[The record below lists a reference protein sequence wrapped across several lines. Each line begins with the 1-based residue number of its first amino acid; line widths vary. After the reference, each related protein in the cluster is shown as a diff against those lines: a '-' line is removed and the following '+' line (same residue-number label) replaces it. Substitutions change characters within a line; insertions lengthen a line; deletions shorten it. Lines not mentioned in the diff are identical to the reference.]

1 MTEYDMK
8 ILVVEDDQRTASMV
22 SEVLSS
28 HNYIVDTIADSQTAL
43 QLVRTFAYDLIILDI
58 ILPGLDGISLCRQ
71 LRAGG
76 YQMPILLLTVKD
88 SSTDKVM
95 GLDAGADD
103 YMVKPFDVSELIARV
118 RALLRRGSNILAPVL
133 TWGKLQLDT
142 SSSKVIYEGRL
153 LRLTATE
160 YRLLQ
165 LFLRNSQRI
174 FSRSMILDR
183 LWSIAEYPGE
193 DAVTTHIKKLRQKL
207 KAAGMTADLIET
219 IYGLGYRLLPPPDQR
234 TPAPESSLSSSDAD
248 RQQAENMVIESVNN
262 IWQRNKESFTSQLA
276 LFEQVVAALMSE
288 SLSEQIQHRAKLEA
302 HKMAGS
308 LGSFGFN
315 EGSRLARE
323 IEELLETEAIGQ
335 QAKQL
340 QQLVSLLQQE
350 LEKTPTLSAVAPVLE
365 QSALILII
373 DDDRLLIEQIMQSA
387 IALNLRLVVANSLAA
402 GREAI
407 AQNPPDAILLNLI
420 FANTN
425 ENGLT
430 LLAELA
436 QCKSS
441 IPVLVLTIR
450 GSLLDRVEVARLGA
464 RAFLHKPIAPEQI
477 LKAVTQILN
486 QATVTE
492 ARVLIVDDDS
502 QVLTTLSDLLQPW
515 GLDVTT
521 LEDPQYFW
529 EVLTTTVPDLLI
541 LDASMPTFSGI
552 DLCQVVRQDPHWG
565 DLPIVVLTSDT
576 NADTIRQVFAAGAD
590 DYVGKPIVEPELITR
605 IISRLKRIQLW

>member
-8 ILVVEDDQRTASMV
+8 ILVVEDDQPTASMV
-22 SEVLSS
+22 SEVLRS
-28 HNYIVDTIADSQTAL
+28 HNYIVDAIAESQTAL

-58 ILPGLDGISLCRQ
+58 VLPGLDGISLCRQ
-71 LRAGG
+71 LRASG

-103 YMVKPFDVSELIARV
+103 YMVKPFDVSELIARI

-133 TWGKLQLDT
+133 IWGKLQLDT

-165 LFLRNSQRI
+165 LFLRNPQRI

-193 DAVTTHIKKLRQKL
+193 DAVTTHIKKVRQKL

-219 IYGLGYRLLPPPDQR
+219 IYGLGYRLLPPPDQQ
-234 TPAPESSLSSSDAD
+234 TPAPERSLSSSDAD

-262 IWQRNKESFTSQLA
+262 IWQRNKESFTCQLA
-276 LFEQVVAALMSE
+276 LFEQMVVALMSDT
-288 SLSEQIQHRAKLEA
+288 LSEQIQHTAKLEA

-323 IEELLETEAIGQ
+323 IEELLETEAIGE
-335 QAKQL
+335 QATQL

-350 LEKTPTLSAVAPVLE
+350 LEKTPTLSAVVPVLE
-365 QSALILII
+365 QSAVILII
-373 DDDRLLIEQIMQSA
+373 DDDRLLVEQIMQSA

-430 LLAELA
+430 LLTELA
-436 QCKSS
+436 E
-441 IPVLVLTIR
+441 I
-450 GSLLDRVEVARLGA
+450 
-464 RAFLHKPIAPEQI
+464 
-477 LKAVTQILN
+477 N
-486 QATVTE
+486 
-492 ARVLIVDDDS
+492 
-502 QVLTTLSDLLQPW
+502 LQ
-515 GLDVTT
+515 
-521 LEDPQYFW
+521 
-529 EVLTTTVPDLLI
+529 
-541 LDASMPTFSGI
+541 
-552 DLCQVVRQDPHWG
+552 
-565 DLPIVVLTSDT
+565 
-576 NADTIRQVFAAGAD
+576 
-590 DYVGKPIVEPELITR
+590 
-605 IISRLKRIQLW
+605 SRC

>member
-1 MTEYDMK
+1 MK

-22 SEVLSS
+22 SEVLRS
-28 HNYIVDTIADSQTAL
+28 HNYIVDTIAESQTAL

-71 LRAGG
+71 LRSSG

-118 RALLRRGSNILAPVL
+118 RALLRRGSNILAAVL
-133 TWGKLQLDT
+133 IWGKLQLDT
-142 SSSKVIYEGRL
+142 SSSKVVYEGRL

-165 LFLRNSQRI
+165 LFLRNPQRI

-219 IYGLGYRLLPPPDQR
+219 IYGLGYRLLPPPEQ
-234 TPAPESSLSSSDAD
+234 TPAPLSLSSTDAD

-262 IWQRNKESFTSQLA
+262 IWQRNKESFTSQVV
-276 LFEQVVAALMSE
+276 LFDLVVADLMSDT
-288 SLSEQIQHRAKLEA
+288 LSEQIQHAAKLEA

-323 IEELLETEAIGQ
+323 IEELLESEAIKQ
-335 QAKQL
+335 QATQL

-350 LEKTPTLSAVAPVLE
+350 LEKPPTLSAVAPVLE

-373 DDDRLLIEQIMQSA
+373 DDDRLLIEQITQSA
-387 IALNLRLVVANSLAA
+387 LALNLRVEVANSLAA

-430 LLAELA
+430 LMAELA
-436 QCKSS
+436 QSKSQ
-441 IPVLVLTIR
+441 IPVLVLTVR
-450 GSLLDRVEVARLGA
+450 SSLLDRVEVARLGG
-464 RAFLHKPIAPEQI
+464 RAFLHKPIVPEQI

-486 QATVTE
+486 QVTATE
-492 ARVLIVDDDS
+492 ARVLIVDDDP
-502 QVLTTLSDLLQPW
+502 QVLTTLTDLLQPW

-521 LEDPQYFW
+521 LEDPQNFW

-552 DLCQVVRQDPHWG
+552 VLCQVVRQDPHWG

-605 IISRLKRIQLW
+605 IISRLKRVQLW

>member
-1 MTEYDMK
+1 MK

-22 SEVLSS
+22 SQVLRS
-28 HNYIVDTIADSQTAL
+28 HNYIVDAIAESQTAL

-76 YQMPILLLTVKD
+76 YQMPVLLLTVKD

-165 LFLRNSQRI
+165 LFLRNPQRI

-276 LFEQVVAALMSE
+276 LFEQVVAALMTDT
-288 SLSEQIQHRAKLEA
+288 LNEQIQHTAKLEA

-323 IEELLETEAIGQ
+323 IEELLESEAIGQ
-335 QAKQL
+335 QATQL

-373 DDDRLLIEQIMQSA
+373 DDDRLLVEQIMQSA

-436 QCKSS
+436 QRKSS

-565 DLPIVVLTSDT
+565 DLPIVVLTCDT

>member
-1 MTEYDMK
+1 MK
-8 ILVVEDDQRTASMV
+8 ILVVEDDQRIASIV
-22 SEVLSS
+22 SEALRS
-28 HNYIVDTIADSQTAL
+28 HNYIVDTIVDSQTVL

-71 LRAGG
+71 LRSSG

-103 YMVKPFDVSELIARV
+103 YMVKPFDMLELIARV

-133 TWGKLQLDT
+133 SWGKLQLDT
-142 SSSKVIYEGRL
+142 SSSKVTYEERL
-153 LRLTATE
+153 VRLTATE

-165 LFLRNSQRI
+165 LFLRNPQRI

-219 IYGLGYRLLPPPDQR
+219 IYGLGYRLVPPP
-234 TPAPESSLSSSDAD
+234 TPQTSAPAESLSSSDAN
-248 RQQAENMVIESVNN
+248 RQQAEAIVLESINKM
-262 IWQRNKESFTSQLA
+262 WEQNKESFTCQVA
-276 LFEQVVAALMSE
+276 LFEQVVVALMADT
-288 SLSEQIQHRAKLEA
+288 LSVQMQDTVKLEA
-302 HKMAGS
+302 HKLAGS

-323 IEELLETEAIGQ
+323 IEQLLEGEAIGE
-335 QAKQL
+335 AEATQL
-340 QQLVSLLQQE
+340 QQLVSLLLQE
-350 LEKTPTLSAVAPVLE
+350 LEKPPTSSIAPVFEE

-373 DDDRLLIEQIMQSA
+373 DDDRSLIEEITQSA
-387 IALNLRLVVANSLAA
+387 IALNLRVEVATSLAA

-436 QCKSS
+436 QSKSP
-441 IPVLVLTIR
+441 IPVLALTVR
-450 GSLLDRVEVARLGA
+450 GSLVDRVEVARLGG
-464 RAFLHKPIAPEQI
+464 RAFLHKPISPEQV

-486 QATVTE
+486 QATTTE
-492 ARVLIVDDDS
+492 ARVMVVDDDPQMLES
-502 QVLTTLSDLLQPW
+502 LSALLQPW

-521 LEDPQYFW
+521 LEDPQRFW
-529 EVLTTTVPDLLI
+529 EVLTTTAPDLLI
-541 LDASMPTFSGI
+541 LNASMPTFSGI
-552 DLCQVVRQDPHWG
+552 DLCQVVRQDTHWG
-565 DLPIVVLTSDT
+565 DLPIVILISDT

-605 IISRLKRIQLW
+605 IISRLKRVQLW

>member
-1 MTEYDMK
+1 MK

-22 SEVLSS
+22 SEVLRS
-28 HNYIVDTIADSQTAL
+28 HNYIVDTIAESQTAL

-58 ILPGLDGISLCRQ
+58 VLPGLDGISLCRQ
-71 LRAGG
+71 LRASGS
-76 YQMPILLLTVKD
+76 QMPILLLTVKD
-88 SSTDKVM
+88 SSTDKAM

-165 LFLRNSQRI
+165 LFLRNPQRI

-219 IYGLGYRLLPPPDQR
+219 IYGLGYRLLPPPDQQ
-234 TPAPESSLSSSDAD
+234 TPAPERSLSSSDAD

-262 IWQRNKESFTSQLA
+262 IWQRNKESFTCQLA
-276 LFEQVVAALMSE
+276 LFEQVVVALMSD
-288 SLSEQIQHRAKLEA
+288 SLSEQIQDTAKLEA

-323 IEELLETEAIGQ
+323 IEELLETEATGE
-335 QAKQL
+335 QATQL

-350 LEKTPTLSAVAPVLE
+350 LENTPTVNAVVPVLE
-365 QSALILII
+365 QSAVILII
-373 DDDRLLIEQIMQSA
+373 DDDRLLVEQIMQSA
-387 IALNLRLVVANSLAA
+387 IGLNLRLVVANSLAA

-436 QCKSS
+436 EIKSS

-486 QATVTE
+486 QATVNE

-529 EVLTTTVPDLLI
+529 EVLNSTVPDLLI

>member
-22 SEVLSS
+22 SEVLRS
-28 HNYIVDTIADSQTAL
+28 HNYIVDTIAESQTAL
-43 QLVRTFAYDLIILDI
+43 QLVRGFAYDLIILDI

-71 LRAGG
+71 LRSSG

-133 TWGKLQLDT
+133 IWGKLQLDT
-142 SSSKVIYEGRL
+142 SSSKVVYEGRL

-160 YRLLQ
+160 YRLLH
-165 LFLRNSQRI
+165 LFLRNPQRI

-219 IYGLGYRLLPPPDQR
+219 IYGLGYRLLPPPEQ
-234 TPAPESSLSSSDAD
+234 TPAPESSAASTDAD

-262 IWQRNKESFTSQLA
+262 IWQRNKESFTCQVA
-276 LFEQVVAALMSE
+276 LFEQVVAALMTDT
-288 SLSEQIQHRAKLEA
+288 LNEQIQHSAKLEA

-315 EGSRLARE
+315 EGSRLARS
-323 IEELLETEAIGQ
+323 IEQLLESEVIGQ
-335 QAKQL
+335 QATQL

-350 LEKTPTLSAVAPVLE
+350 LEKPPTPTVAPVLEE

-373 DDDRLLIEQIMQSA
+373 DDDRLLIEQITQSA
-387 IALNLRLVVANSLAA
+387 IALNLRVEVANSLAA

-436 QCKSS
+436 QSKSE

-464 RAFLHKPIAPEQI
+464 RAFLHKPLAPEQI

-486 QATVTE
+486 QATATE
-492 ARVLIVDDDS
+492 ARVLIVDDDP

-521 LEDPQYFW
+521 LEDPQNFW

-541 LDASMPTFSGI
+541 LDASMSTFSGI
-552 DLCQVVRQDPHWG
+552 VLCQVVRQDPHWG

-576 NADTIRQVFAAGAD
+576 NADSIREVFAAGAD

-605 IISRLKRIQLW
+605 IISRLKRVQLW

>member
-22 SEVLSS
+22 SEVLRS
-28 HNYIVDTIADSQTAL
+28 HNYIVDTIAESQTAL

-71 LRAGG
+71 LRSSG

-133 TWGKLQLDT
+133 IWGKLQLDT
-142 SSSKVIYEGRL
+142 SSSKVVYEGRL

-165 LFLRNSQRI
+165 LFLRNPQRI

-219 IYGLGYRLLPPPDQR
+219 IYGLGYRLLPPPEQ
-234 TPAPESSLSSSDAD
+234 TPTPLSSTDAD

-262 IWQRNKESFTSQLA
+262 IWQRNKESFTCQLV
-276 LFEQVVAALMSE
+276 LFEQVVAGLMSDT
-288 SLSEQIQHRAKLEA
+288 LSEQIQDAAKLEA

-315 EGSRLARE
+315 EGSRLAHE
-323 IEELLETEAIGQ
+323 IEQLLESEAIKQ
-335 QAKQL
+335 QATQL
-340 QQLVSLLQQE
+340 QQLISLLQQE
-350 LEKTPTLSAVAPVLE
+350 LEKPPTPTVALVLEE

-373 DDDRLLIEQIMQSA
+373 DDDRLLIEQITQSA
-387 IALNLRLVVANSLAA
+387 IALNLRVEVANSLAA

-436 QCKSS
+436 ESKSE

-464 RAFLHKPIAPEQI
+464 RAFLHKPLAPEQI

-486 QATVTE
+486 QATATE
-492 ARVLIVDDDS
+492 ARVLIVDDDP
-502 QVLTTLSDLLQPW
+502 QILTTLSDLLQPW

-521 LEDPQYFW
+521 LEDPRYFW
-529 EVLTTTVPDLLI
+529 EVLTTTAPDLLI
-541 LDASMPTFSGI
+541 LDASMSTFSGI
-552 DLCQVVRQDPHWG
+552 VLCQVVRQDPNWG

-605 IISRLKRIQLW
+605 IISRLKRVQLW

>member
-1 MTEYDMK
+1 MK
-8 ILVVEDDQRTASMV
+8 ILVVEDDQPTASMV
-22 SEVLSS
+22 SEVLRS
-28 HNYIVDTIADSQTAL
+28 HNYIVDAIAESQTAL

-58 ILPGLDGISLCRQ
+58 VLPGLDGISLCRQ
-71 LRAGG
+71 LRASG

-103 YMVKPFDVSELIARV
+103 YMVKPFDVSELIARI

-133 TWGKLQLDT
+133 IWGKLQLDT

-165 LFLRNSQRI
+165 LFLRNPQRI

-193 DAVTTHIKKLRQKL
+193 DAVTTHIKKVRQKL

-219 IYGLGYRLLPPPDQR
+219 IYGLGYRLLPPPDQQ
-234 TPAPESSLSSSDAD
+234 TPAPERSLSSSDAD

-262 IWQRNKESFTSQLA
+262 IWQRNKESFTCQLA
-276 LFEQVVAALMSE
+276 LFEQMVVALMSDT
-288 SLSEQIQHRAKLEA
+288 LSEQIQHTAKLEA

-323 IEELLETEAIGQ
+323 IEELLETEAIGE
-335 QAKQL
+335 QATQL

-350 LEKTPTLSAVAPVLE
+350 LEKTPTLSAVVPVLE
-365 QSALILII
+365 QSAVILII
-373 DDDRLLIEQIMQSA
+373 DDDRLLVEQIMQSA

-430 LLAELA
+430 LLTELA
-436 QCKSS
+436 EIKSS

-486 QATVTE
+486 QAMVTE

-529 EVLTTTVPDLLI
+529 EVLNTTVPDLLI

>member
-8 ILVVEDDQRTASMV
+8 ILVVEDDQPTATMV
-22 SEVLSS
+22 SEVLRS
-28 HNYIVDTIADSQTAL
+28 HNYIVDTIAESQTAL
-43 QLVRTFAYDLIILDI
+43 QLVRGFAYDLIILDI
-58 ILPGLDGISLCRQ
+58 VLPGLDGISLCRQ
-71 LRAGG
+71 LRSSG

-88 SSTDKVM
+88 SSTDKAM

-118 RALLRRGSNILAPVL
+118 RALLRRGSNILATVL

-142 SSSKVIYEGRL
+142 SSSKVVYEGRL

-160 YRLLQ
+160 YRLLH
-165 LFLRNSQRI
+165 LFLRNPQRI

-219 IYGLGYRLLPPPDQR
+219 IYGLGYRLLPPPEQ
-234 TPAPESSLSSSDAD
+234 TPAPESSAASTDAD
-248 RQQAENMVIESVNN
+248 RQQAENMVIESVNT
-262 IWQRNKESFTSQLA
+262 IWQRNKESFTCQVA
-276 LFEQVVAALMSE
+276 LFEQVVAALMTDT
-288 SLSEQIQHRAKLEA
+288 LSEQIQDAAKLEA

-323 IEELLETEAIGQ
+323 IEQLLESETIKQ
-335 QAKQL
+335 QATQL

-350 LEKTPTLSAVAPVLE
+350 LEKPPTLSAVAPVLEE

-373 DDDRLLIEQIMQSA
+373 DDDRLLIEQITQSA
-387 IALNLRLVVANSLAA
+387 YTLNLRVEVANSLAA

-420 FANTN
+420 FADTN

-436 QCKSS
+436 QSES
-441 IPVLVLTIR
+441 PIPVLVLTIR

-464 RAFLHKPIAPEQI
+464 RAFLHKPIDPQQI

-486 QATVTE
+486 QATATE
-492 ARVLIVDDDS
+492 ARVLIVDDDP

-521 LEDPQYFW
+521 LEDPQNFW

-552 DLCQVVRQDPHWG
+552 VLCQVVRQDPHWG

-576 NADTIRQVFAAGAD
+576 NADTIREVFAAGAD

-605 IISRLKRIQLW
+605 IISRLKRVQLW

>member
-1 MTEYDMK
+1 MK

-22 SEVLSS
+22 SEVLRS
-28 HNYIVDTIADSQTAL
+28 HNYIVDTIAESQTAL

-71 LRAGG
+71 LRASG

-118 RALLRRGSNILAPVL
+118 RALLRRGSNIFAPVL
-133 TWGKLQLDT
+133 IWGKLQLDT

-165 LFLRNSQRI
+165 LFLRNPQRI

-207 KAAGMTADLIET
+207 KAAGMTVDLIET
-219 IYGLGYRLLPPPDQR
+219 IYGLGYRLLPPPDQP
-234 TPAPESSLSSSDAD
+234 TPAPESSLFSIDAD

-262 IWQRNKESFTSQLA
+262 IWQRNKESFTCQLA
-276 LFEQVVAALMSE
+276 LFEQVVAALLTDT
-288 SLSEQIQHRAKLEA
+288 LSEQIQQAAKLEA

-315 EGSRLARE
+315 EGSRLARD
-323 IEELLETEAIGQ
+323 IEELLESEAIGQ
-335 QAKQL
+335 QATQL

-350 LEKTPTLSAVAPVLE
+350 LEKPPTLTVAPVLE

-436 QCKSS
+436 QSNS
-441 IPVLVLTIR
+441 EIPVLVLTIR

-502 QVLTTLSDLLQPW
+502 QVLTTLSYLLQPW

-605 IISRLKRIQLW
+605 IISRLKRVQLW

>member
-1 MTEYDMK
+1 MK
-8 ILVVEDDQRTASMV
+8 ILVVEDDQRIASMV
-22 SEVLSS
+22 SEVLRS
-28 HNYIVDTIADSQTAL
+28 HNYIVDTIAESQTAL

-58 ILPGLDGISLCRQ
+58 VLPGLDGISLCRQ
-71 LRAGG
+71 LRASGS
-76 YQMPILLLTVKD
+76 QMPILLLTVKD
-88 SSTDKVM
+88 SSTDKAM

-142 SSSKVIYEGRL
+142 SSSKVIYGGRL

-165 LFLRNSQRI
+165 LFLRNPQRI

-193 DAVTTHIKKLRQKL
+193 DAVTTHIKKVRQKL

-234 TPAPESSLSSSDAD
+234 TPAPESSLSSGDAD

-262 IWQRNKESFTSQLA
+262 IWQRNKESFTCQLV
-276 LFEQVVAALMSE
+276 LFEQVVAGLMSDT
-288 SLSEQIQHRAKLEA
+288 LSEQIQHAAKLEA

-308 LGSFGFN
+308 LGSFGFH

-323 IEELLETEAIGQ
+323 IEELLESEAIGQ
-335 QAKQL
+335 QATQL

-350 LEKTPTLSAVAPVLE
+350 LEKTPTLSAVVPVLE
-365 QSALILII
+365 QSAVILII
-373 DDDRLLIEQIMQSA
+373 DDDRLLVEQIMQSA
-387 IALNLRLVVANSLAA
+387 IGLNLRLVVANSLAA

-407 AQNPPDAILLNLI
+407 AQDPPDAILLNLI

-436 QCKSS
+436 QTKSE

-492 ARVLIVDDDS
+492 ARVLIVDDDP
-502 QVLTTLSDLLQPW
+502 QMLTTLSDLLQPW

>member
-1 MTEYDMK
+1 MK
-8 ILVVEDDQRTASMV
+8 ILVVEDDQPTASMV
-22 SEVLSS
+22 SEVLRS
-28 HNYIVDTIADSQTAL
+28 HNYIVDAIAESQTAL

-71 LRAGG
+71 LRASG

-103 YMVKPFDVSELIARV
+103 YMVKPFDVSELIARI

-133 TWGKLQLDT
+133 IWGKLQLDT

-165 LFLRNSQRI
+165 LFLRNPQRI

-193 DAVTTHIKKLRQKL
+193 DAVTTHIKKVRQKL

-219 IYGLGYRLLPPPDQR
+219 IYGLGYRLLPPPDQQ
-234 TPAPESSLSSSDAD
+234 TPAPERSLSSSDAD

-262 IWQRNKESFTSQLA
+262 IWQRNKESFTCQLA
-276 LFEQVVAALMSE
+276 LFEQMVVALMSDT
-288 SLSEQIQHRAKLEA
+288 LSEQIQHTAKLEA

-323 IEELLETEAIGQ
+323 IEELLETEAIGE
-335 QAKQL
+335 QATQL

-350 LEKTPTLSAVAPVLE
+350 LEKTPTLSAVVPVLE
-365 QSALILII
+365 QSAVILII
-373 DDDRLLIEQIMQSA
+373 DDDRLLVEQIMQSA

-430 LLAELA
+430 LLTELA
-436 QCKSS
+436 EIKSS

-486 QATVTE
+486 QAMVTE

>member
-1 MTEYDMK
+1 MK

-22 SEVLSS
+22 SEVLRS
-28 HNYIVDTIADSQTAL
+28 HNYIVDTIAESQTAL
-43 QLVRTFAYDLIILDI
+43 QLVRGFAYDLIILDI
-58 ILPGLDGISLCRQ
+58 VLPGLDGISLCRQ
-71 LRAGG
+71 LRSNG

-118 RALLRRGSNILAPVL
+118 RALLRRGSYILASVL
-133 TWGKLQLDT
+133 TWGKLEVDT
-142 SSSKVIYEGRL
+142 SSSKVVYEGRL

-165 LFLRNSQRI
+165 LFLRNPQRI

-219 IYGLGYRLLPPPDQR
+219 IYGLGYRLLPPPEQ
-234 TPAPESSLSSSDAD
+234 TPAKSSLSSTDAD

-262 IWQRNKESFTSQLA
+262 IWQRNKESFTNQLV
-276 LFEQVVAALMSE
+276 LFEQVVVALMTDT
-288 SLSEQIQHRAKLEA
+288 LNEQIQHAAKLEA

-323 IEELLETEAIGQ
+323 IEELLESEAIGQ
-335 QAKQL
+335 QATQL
-340 QQLVSLLQQE
+340 QQLVSLLQIE
-350 LEKTPTLSAVAPVLE
+350 LEKPPVLSAVAPVLE
-365 QSALILII
+365 ESALILII
-373 DDDRLLIEQIMQSA
+373 DDDRLLIEQITQSA
-387 IALNLRLVVANSLAA
+387 LALNLRVEVANSLAA
-402 GREAI
+402 GKQAI

-420 FANTN
+420 FADTN

-436 QCKSS
+436 QSKSL

-450 GSLLDRVEVARLGA
+450 GSLLDRVEVARLGG

-477 LKAVTQILN
+477 LKAVTQIVN
-486 QATVTE
+486 QATATE
-492 ARVLIVDDDS
+492 ARVLIVDDDP
-502 QVLTTLSDLLQPW
+502 QVLTTLTDLLQPW

-521 LEDPQYFW
+521 LEDPQNFW

-552 DLCQVVRQDPHWG
+552 VLCQVVRQDPHWG

-605 IISRLKRIQLW
+605 IISRLKRVQVW

>member
-1 MTEYDMK
+1 MK
-8 ILVVEDDQRTASMV
+8 ILVVEDDQPTASMV
-22 SEVLSS
+22 SEVLRS
-28 HNYIVDTIADSQTAL
+28 HNYIVDAIAESQTAL
-43 QLVRTFAYDLIILDI
+43 QLVRGFAYDLMILDI

-71 LRAGG
+71 LRASG

-133 TWGKLQLDT
+133 IWGKLQLDT

-165 LFLRNSQRI
+165 LFLRNPQRI

-193 DAVTTHIKKLRQKL
+193 DAVTTHIKKVRQKL

-219 IYGLGYRLLPPPDQR
+219 IYGLGYRLLPPPDQQ
-234 TPAPESSLSSSDAD
+234 TPAPERSLSSSDAD

-262 IWQRNKESFTSQLA
+262 IWQRNKESFTCQLA
-276 LFEQVVAALMSE
+276 LFEQMVVALMSDT
-288 SLSEQIQHRAKLEA
+288 LSEQIQHTAKLEA

-323 IEELLETEAIGQ
+323 IEELLETEATGE
-335 QAKQL
+335 QATQL

-350 LEKTPTLSAVAPVLE
+350 LEKTPTLSAVVPVLE
-365 QSALILII
+365 QSAVILII
-373 DDDRLLIEQIMQSA
+373 DDDRLLVEQIMQSA

-430 LLAELA
+430 LLTELA
-436 QCKSS
+436 EIKSS

-486 QATVTE
+486 QAMVTE

>member
-1 MTEYDMK
+1 MK

-22 SEVLSS
+22 SEVLRS
-28 HNYIVDTIADSQTAL
+28 HNYIVDTITESQTAL
-43 QLVRTFAYDLIILDI
+43 QLVRGFAYDLIILDI
-58 ILPGLDGISLCRQ
+58 VLPGLDGISLCRQ
-71 LRAGG
+71 LRSNG

-118 RALLRRGSNILAPVL
+118 RALLRRGSYILASVL

-142 SSSKVIYEGRL
+142 SSSKVVYEGRL

-165 LFLRNSQRI
+165 LFLRNPQRI

-219 IYGLGYRLLPPPDQR
+219 IYGLGYRLLPPPEQ
-234 TPAPESSLSSSDAD
+234 TPAKSSLSSTDAD

-262 IWQRNKESFTSQLA
+262 IWQRSKESFTSQLV
-276 LFEQVVAALMSE
+276 LFEQVISALITD
-288 SLSEQIQHRAKLEA
+288 SLSERILDTAKLEA

-315 EGSRLARE
+315 EGSRLAHE
-323 IEELLETEAIGQ
+323 IEKLLESEAIGQ
-335 QAKQL
+335 QATQL

-350 LEKTPTLSAVAPVLE
+350 LEKPPVLSAVAPVLE

-387 IALNLRLVVANSLAA
+387 IALNLRVEVANSLAA

-420 FANTN
+420 FADTN

-436 QCKSS
+436 QSKSL

-450 GSLLDRVEVARLGA
+450 GSLLDRVEVARLGG
-464 RAFLHKPIAPEQI
+464 RAFLHKPIVPEQI

-486 QATVTE
+486 QATTTE
-492 ARVLIVDDDS
+492 ARVLIVDNDP
-502 QVLTTLSDLLQPW
+502 QVLRTLTDLLQPW

-521 LEDPQYFW
+521 LEDPQNFW

-552 DLCQVVRQDPHWG
+552 VLCQVVRQDPHWG

-605 IISRLKRIQLW
+605 ILSRLKRVQLW

>member
-1 MTEYDMK
+1 
-8 ILVVEDDQRTASMV
+8 VVV
-22 SEVLSS
+22 
-28 HNYIVDTIADSQTAL
+28 
-43 QLVRTFAYDLIILDI
+43 
-58 ILPGLDGISLCRQ
+58 
-71 LRAGG
+71 
-76 YQMPILLLTVKD
+76 
-88 SSTDKVM
+88 
-95 GLDAGADD
+95 
-103 YMVKPFDVSELIARV
+103 
-118 RALLRRGSNILAPVL
+118 
-133 TWGKLQLDT
+133 
-142 SSSKVIYEGRL
+142 
-153 LRLTATE
+153 
-160 YRLLQ
+160 
-165 LFLRNSQRI
+165 
-174 FSRSMILDR
+174 
-183 LWSIAEYPGE
+183 
-193 DAVTTHIKKLRQKL
+193 
-207 KAAGMTADLIET
+207 
-219 IYGLGYRLLPPPDQR
+219 
-234 TPAPESSLSSSDAD
+234 
-248 RQQAENMVIESVNN
+248 
-262 IWQRNKESFTSQLA
+262 
-276 LFEQVVAALMSE
+276 ALMSDT
-288 SLSEQIQHRAKLEA
+288 LSEQIQHTAKLEA

-323 IEELLETEAIGQ
+323 IEELLETEATGE
-335 QAKQL
+335 QATQL

-350 LEKTPTLSAVAPVLE
+350 LEKTPTLSAVVPVLE
-365 QSALILII
+365 QSAVILII
-373 DDDRLLIEQIMQSA
+373 DDDRLLVEQIMQSA

-430 LLAELA
+430 LLTELA
-436 QCKSS
+436 QSKSS

-486 QATVTE
+486 QAMVTE

>member
-1 MTEYDMK
+1 MK

-22 SEVLSS
+22 SEVLRS
-28 HNYIVDTIADSQTAL
+28 HNYIVDTIAESQTAL

-71 LRAGG
+71 LRASG

-103 YMVKPFDVSELIARV
+103 YMVKPFDVSELIARI

-133 TWGKLQLDT
+133 IWGKLQLDT

-165 LFLRNSQRI
+165 LFLRNPQRI

-193 DAVTTHIKKLRQKL
+193 DAVTTHIKKVRQKL

-234 TPAPESSLSSSDAD
+234 TLAPKRSLSSSDAD

-276 LFEQVVAALMSE
+276 LFEQVVAALMTDT
-288 SLSEQIQHRAKLEA
+288 LNEQIQHAAKLEA

-323 IEELLETEAIGQ
+323 IEELLESEAIGQ
-335 QAKQL
+335 QATQL

-350 LEKTPTLSAVAPVLE
+350 LEKTPTLSAVVPVLE
-365 QSALILII
+365 QSAVILII
-373 DDDRLLIEQIMQSA
+373 DDDRLLVEQIMQSA

-436 QCKSS
+436 QRKSS

-492 ARVLIVDDDS
+492 ARVLIVDDDP
-502 QVLTTLSDLLQPW
+502 QVLITLSDLLQPW

-521 LEDPQYFW
+521 LKDPQYFW

-576 NADTIRQVFAAGAD
+576 NADTIRKVFAAGAD

>member
-22 SEVLSS
+22 SEVLRS
-28 HNYIVDTIADSQTAL
+28 HNYIVDTIAESQTAL

-71 LRAGG
+71 LRASG

-103 YMVKPFDVSELIARV
+103 YMVKPFDVSELIARI

-133 TWGKLQLDT
+133 IWGKLQLDT

-165 LFLRNSQRI
+165 LFLRNPQRI

-193 DAVTTHIKKLRQKL
+193 DAVTTHIKKVRQKL

-234 TPAPESSLSSSDAD
+234 TLAPKRSLSSSDAD

-276 LFEQVVAALMSE
+276 LFEQVVAALMTDT
-288 SLSEQIQHRAKLEA
+288 LNEQIQHAAKLEA

-323 IEELLETEAIGQ
+323 IEELLESEAIGQ
-335 QAKQL
+335 QATQL

-350 LEKTPTLSAVAPVLE
+350 LEKTPTLSAVVPVLE
-365 QSALILII
+365 QSAVILII
-373 DDDRLLIEQIMQSA
+373 DDDRLLVEQIMQSA

-436 QCKSS
+436 QRKSS

-492 ARVLIVDDDS
+492 ARVLIVDDDP
-502 QVLTTLSDLLQPW
+502 QVLITLSDLLQPW

-521 LEDPQYFW
+521 LKDPQYFW

-576 NADTIRQVFAAGAD
+576 NADTIRKVFAAGAD

>member
-1 MTEYDMK
+1 MK

-22 SEVLSS
+22 SEVLRS
-28 HNYIVDTIADSQTAL
+28 HNYIVDTIAESQTAL

-71 LRAGG
+71 LRSSG

-133 TWGKLQLDT
+133 IWGKLQLDT
-142 SSSKVIYEGRL
+142 SSSKVVYEGRL

-165 LFLRNSQRI
+165 LFLRNPQRI

-219 IYGLGYRLLPPPDQR
+219 IYGLGYRLLPPPEQ
-234 TPAPESSLSSSDAD
+234 TPTPLSSTDAD

-262 IWQRNKESFTSQLA
+262 IWQRNKESFTCQLV
-276 LFEQVVAALMSE
+276 LFEQVVAGLMSDT
-288 SLSEQIQHRAKLEA
+288 LSEQIQDAAKLEA

-315 EGSRLARE
+315 EGSRLAHE
-323 IEELLETEAIGQ
+323 IEQLLESEAIKQ
-335 QAKQL
+335 QATQL
-340 QQLVSLLQQE
+340 QQLISLLQQE
-350 LEKTPTLSAVAPVLE
+350 LEKPPTPTVALVLEE

-373 DDDRLLIEQIMQSA
+373 DDDRLLIEQITQSA
-387 IALNLRLVVANSLAA
+387 IALNLRVEVANSLAA

-436 QCKSS
+436 ESKSE

-464 RAFLHKPIAPEQI
+464 RAFLHKPLAPEQI

-486 QATVTE
+486 QATATE
-492 ARVLIVDDDS
+492 ARVLIVDDDP
-502 QVLTTLSDLLQPW
+502 QILTTLSDLLQPW

-521 LEDPQYFW
+521 LEDPRYFW
-529 EVLTTTVPDLLI
+529 EVLTTTAPDLLI
-541 LDASMPTFSGI
+541 LDASMSTFSGI
-552 DLCQVVRQDPHWG
+552 VLCQVVRQDPNWG

-605 IISRLKRIQLW
+605 IISRLKRVQLW

>member
-22 SEVLSS
+22 SEVLRS
-28 HNYIVDTIADSQTAL
+28 HNYIVDTIAESQTAL

-71 LRAGG
+71 LRASG

-118 RALLRRGSNILAPVL
+118 RALLRRGSNILATVL
-133 TWGKLQLDT
+133 IWGKLQLDT

-165 LFLRNSQRI
+165 LFLRNPQRI

-234 TPAPESSLSSSDAD
+234 TPAPERSLSSSDAD

-276 LFEQVVAALMSE
+276 LFEQVVAALMTDT
-288 SLSEQIQHRAKLEA
+288 LNEQIQHAAKLEA

-335 QAKQL
+335 QSTQL

-350 LEKTPTLSAVAPVLE
+350 LEKTPTLSAVVPVLE
-365 QSALILII
+365 QSAVILII
-373 DDDRLLIEQIMQSA
+373 DDDRLLVEQIMQSA

-430 LLAELA
+430 LLTELA
-436 QCKSS
+436 QSKSS

-486 QATVTE
+486 QATVNE

>member
-1 MTEYDMK
+1 MK

-22 SEVLSS
+22 SEVLRS
-28 HNYIVDTIADSQTAL
+28 HNYIVDTIAESQTAL
-43 QLVRTFAYDLIILDI
+43 QLVRGFAYDLIILDI
-58 ILPGLDGISLCRQ
+58 VLPGLDGISLCRQ
-71 LRAGG
+71 LRFNG

-103 YMVKPFDVSELIARV
+103 YMVKPFDVSELVARV
-118 RALLRRGSNILAPVL
+118 RALLRRGSYILASVL
-133 TWGKLQLDT
+133 TWGKLQLDS
-142 SSSKVIYEGRL
+142 SSSKVVYEGRL

-165 LFLRNSQRI
+165 LFLRNPQRI

-219 IYGLGYRLLPPPDQR
+219 IYGLGYRLLPPPEQ
-234 TPAPESSLSSSDAD
+234 TPGKSSLFSTDAD

-262 IWQRNKESFTSQLA
+262 IWQRSKESFTSQLV
-276 LFEQVVAALMSE
+276 LFEQVVAALMTDT
-288 SLSEQIQHRAKLEA
+288 LSRQIQDTAKLEA

-315 EGSRLARE
+315 EGSRLAHQ
-323 IEELLETEAIGQ
+323 IEELLESEAIGQ
-335 QAKQL
+335 QATQL

-350 LEKTPTLSAVAPVLE
+350 LEKPPVLSAVAPVVE

-387 IALNLRLVVANSLAA
+387 FALNLRVEVANSLAA

-407 AQNPPDAILLNLI
+407 AQNPPDVILLNLI
-420 FANTN
+420 FADTN

-436 QCKSS
+436 QSKSL

-450 GSLLDRVEVARLGA
+450 GSLVDRVEVARLGA

-486 QATVTE
+486 QATTTE
-492 ARVLIVDDDS
+492 ARVLIVDNDP
-502 QVLTTLSDLLQPW
+502 QVLTTLTDLLQPW

-521 LEDPQYFW
+521 LEDPQNFW

-552 DLCQVVRQDPHWG
+552 LLCQVVRQDPHWG

-605 IISRLKRIQLW
+605 IISRLKRVQLW

>member
-1 MTEYDMK
+1 MK
-8 ILVVEDDQRTASMV
+8 ILVVEDDQPTASMV
-22 SEVLSS
+22 SEVLRS
-28 HNYIVDTIADSQTAL
+28 HNYIVDAIAESQTAL

-71 LRAGG
+71 LRASG

-103 YMVKPFDVSELIARV
+103 YMVKPFDVSELIARI

-133 TWGKLQLDT
+133 IWGKLQLDT

-165 LFLRNSQRI
+165 LFLRNPQRI

-193 DAVTTHIKKLRQKL
+193 DAVTTHIKKVRQKL

-219 IYGLGYRLLPPPDQR
+219 IYGLGYRLLPPPDQQ
-234 TPAPESSLSSSDAD
+234 TPAPERSLSSSDAD

-262 IWQRNKESFTSQLA
+262 IWQRNKESFTCQLA
-276 LFEQVVAALMSE
+276 LFEQMVVALMSDT
-288 SLSEQIQHRAKLEA
+288 LSEQIQHTAKLEA

-323 IEELLETEAIGQ
+323 IEELLETEAIGE
-335 QAKQL
+335 QATQL

-350 LEKTPTLSAVAPVLE
+350 LEKTPTLSAVVPVLE

-373 DDDRLLIEQIMQSA
+373 DDDRLLVEQIMQSA

-430 LLAELA
+430 LLTELA
-436 QCKSS
+436 EIKSS

-486 QATVTE
+486 QAMVTE

-529 EVLTTTVPDLLI
+529 EVLNTTVPDLLI

>member
-1 MTEYDMK
+1 MTDYDMK

-22 SEVLSS
+22 SEVLRS
-28 HNYIVDTIADSQTAL
+28 HNYIVDTITESQTAL
-43 QLVRTFAYDLIILDI
+43 QLVQGFAYDLIILDI
-58 ILPGLDGISLCRQ
+58 VLPGLDGISLCRQ
-71 LRAGG
+71 LRSNG

-118 RALLRRGSNILAPVL
+118 RALLRRGSYILASVL

-142 SSSKVIYEGRL
+142 SSSKVVYEGRL

-165 LFLRNSQRI
+165 LFLRNPQRI

-207 KAAGMTADLIET
+207 KAVGMTADLIET
-219 IYGLGYRLLPPPDQR
+219 IYGLGYRLLPPPER
-234 TPAPESSLSSSDAD
+234 APAKSSLFSTDAD

-262 IWQRNKESFTSQLA
+262 MWQRSKESFTSQVV
-276 LFEQVVAALMSE
+276 LFEQVIAALMTDT
-288 SLSEQIQHRAKLEA
+288 LSRQIQDTAKLEA

-315 EGSRLARE
+315 EGSRLAHE
-323 IEELLETEAIGQ
+323 IEELLESEAIEQ
-335 QAKQL
+335 QATQL

-350 LEKTPTLSAVAPVLE
+350 LEKPPVLSAVAPVLE

-373 DDDRLLIEQIMQSA
+373 DDDRLLIEQIRQSA
-387 IALNLRLVVANSLAA
+387 FALNLRVEVANSLAA

-420 FANTN
+420 FADTN
-425 ENGLT
+425 DNGLT

-436 QCKSS
+436 QSKSL
-441 IPVLVLTIR
+441 IPVLALTTR
-450 GSLLDRVEVARLGA
+450 GSLLDRVEVARLGG

-486 QATVTE
+486 QATTTE
-492 ARVLIVDDDS
+492 ARVLIVDDDP
-502 QVLTTLSDLLQPW
+502 QVLATLTDLLQPW

-521 LEDPQYFW
+521 LEEPQNFW

-552 DLCQVVRQDPHWG
+552 LLCQVVRQDPHWG
-565 DLPIVVLTSDT
+565 DLPIVVLTSNI

-590 DYVGKPIVEPELITR
+590 DYVSKPIVEPELITR
-605 IISRLKRIQLW
+605 IISRLKRVQLW